1 MSTLALPATTVSHSS
16 IHSDDPNES
25 NKGEKIPAV
34 ISMEVVEPEI
44 LESAE
49 FVEGTLRG
57 WLTVIGGCV
66 AQILPKYIA
75 HQLHRQLSCR
85 NA

>member
-34 ISMEVVEPEI
+34 MSMEVVEPEI

-57 WLTVIGGCV
+57 WLTVLGGCV